1 MSRASFSEQ
10 WTRSGWASALLWC
23 LEPSTLVL
31 TYEPSFSSGA
41 AVTPM
46 SELGPRDILK
56 FTMDG
61 PPFSSNARA
70 SDSDE
75 KFAASVP

>member
-1 MSRASFSEQ
+1 M
-10 WTRSGWASALLWC
+10 WC

-41 AVTPM
+41 AATPM

-70 SDSDE
+70 SDSE
-75 KFAASVP
+75 SSQATLP

>member
-1 MSRASFSEQ
+1 M
-10 WTRSGWASALLWC
+10 WC

-41 AVTPM
+41 AATPM

-56 FTMDG
+56 FTIG

-75 KFAASVP
+75 KFAATVP